1 MHNFVQKYYK
11 SALKLLFIAIFLGIV
26 YISVTYLIPFFA
38 PFVIGIILSMINE
51 PLIKVMEKRIKLPRK
66 VLALISLLVTI
77 TVFGLLI
84 TVGLVKIYNELLIFK
99 DNVTDYV
106 NSTSNQINEYFTK
119 LESYYNRLPTG
130 ISSAINSNINSL
142 GPKVQ
147 EIITSIVTYLIN
159 TISSIPKM
167 TVFLIV
173 SILSAYF
180 ISSDR
185 KKIYEFLGKQFP
197 EKWRNN
203 FLDVKSGTFTA
214 LFGYAK
220 ALLILMFITFVEV
233 TVGLTILGVEYALL
247 MGFIVGVSDAI
258 PILGTGVVMVPWI
271 GWNLIIGDYRMA
283 IGISIIYVVGVLM
296 RQILEPKIIGDQ
308 IGLHPLVTLTA
319 MYVGL
324 EFFGII
330 GMFVGPIS
338 IIILKKLQD
347 SGVVRFWNE

>member
-11 SALKLLFIAIFLGIV
+11 SALKLLFIVAFLGIV

-38 PFVIGIILSMINE
+38 PFVIGILLAVINE
-51 PLIKVMEKRIKLPRK
+51 PLIKLMEKKIKLPRK
-66 VLALISLLVTI
+66 ALALISLLFTI
-77 TVFGLLI
+77 IVFGVLL

-99 DNVTDYV
+99 DNVTEYV
-106 NSTSNQINEYFTK
+106 NSTSNQMNDYFNR
-119 LESYYNRLPTG
+119 LETYYNKLPSG

-185 KKIYEFLGKQFP
+185 KKIYEFFGKQFP

-203 FLDVKSGTFTA
+203 FLDVKSGTFAA
-214 LFGYAK
+214 LFGYAR
-220 ALLILMFITFVEV
+220 ALLILMFITFAEV
-233 TVGLTILGVEYALL
+233 SIGLTILGAEYALL
-247 MGFIVGVSDAI
+247 MGFIVGLSDAI

-271 GWNLIIGDYRMA
+271 GWNVIIGDYRMA
-283 IGISIIYVVGVLM
+283 LGLTIIYVLGVLM

-330 GMFVGPIS
+330 GMFVGPVS

-347 SGVVRFWNE
+347 SGAVKFWNE